1 MVSYRSASDCSLIAE
16 SSLFKKPPV
25 ANTHQLT
32 SATASKMAT
41 SINDHHQLDDHL
53 FEKGENQTNGR
64 LFRPWDCAMNE
75 TAKATIKA
83 HLKENNIDLNGL
95 SDSLKELKE
104 LSCLKELAGLKDLD
118 ALKDLNNLND
128 LNRLK
133 ADLGGLGDLN
143 KLTMENSKSSL
154 LPKLPN
160 DYLTEMF
167 SANCTMNQ
175 NSLSAMETLYGHF
188 YRDYLT
194 SSSKS
199 LAMKMKNGSS
209 LNSND
214 LSLLNTFSSKMNLS
228 KIVNDANGLSGNGL
242 TPSSLLTN
250 GLITDNLIANRL
262 TPSSSSL
269 RMSSG
274 SRLTSSSY
282 VEQRSGAPAKLSST
296 SANESTSSLS
306 SNSVN
311 SATKTADAANR
322 FLTPLQIDKNQT
334 KKPRPKRFRCPHCDI
349 AFSNNGQLK
358 GHIRT
363 HTGKS
368 LFLEESFGF
377 LSVFQFNLNFLGR

>member
-1 MVSYRSASDCSLIAE
+1 MVSYRPESDCSLICE
-16 SSLFKKPPV
+16 SSLFKKPSV
-25 ANTHQLT
+25 ALGDKHLISSRTA

-53 FEKGENQTNGR
+53 FEKGENPTNGR

-104 LSCLKELAGLKDLD
+104 LSCLKELAGLKELD
-118 ALKDLNNLND
+118 ALKDLND

-133 ADLGGLGDLN
+133 DLGSLGDLNN

-167 SANCTMNQ
+167 STNCTMNQ
-175 NSLSAMETLYGHF
+175 SSLTAMETLYGHF
-188 YRDYLT
+188 YRDYLA

-199 LAMKMKNGSS
+199 LAMKMKNGNS
-209 LNSND
+209 LTSND

-242 TPSSLLTN
+242 ASSSLLAN

-262 TPSSSSL
+262 TPLSSASSL
-269 RMSSG
+269 RMA
-274 SRLTSSSY
+274 SSSKLASSSF
-282 VEQRSGAPAKLSST
+282 VEQRSAAAKLSST
-296 SANESTSSLS
+296 SANEPITSLS
-306 SNSVN
+306 SSNPLPVN
-311 SATKTADAANR
+311 SATKTADAASR

-363 HTGKS
+363 HTGKL
-368 LFLEESFGF
+368 LFQRIFWF
-377 LSVFQFNLNFLGR
+377 F